1 MDVRPRALATGAW
14 LGRDHPASRRRHGS
28 GAAITYWAFRKR
40 FTHAERV
47 GMELAAL
54 DDPTVDLELWQ
65 RAASVRVYLADAAAA
80 AWIDLD
86 DPDTRIGVQAL
97 EDAGLIAAERSAE
110 ILDTPVMLAE
120 RPAGAT

>member
-1 MDVRPRALATGAW
+1 
-14 LGRDHPASRRRHGS
+14 
-28 GAAITYWAFRKR
+28 
-40 FTHAERV
+40 
-47 GMELAAL
+47 MELAAL
-54 DDPTVDLELWQ
+54 DDPTVDLELRQ